1 MFHAAKNVIRA
12 KVAGT
17 CTIRDPGL
25 DCQLQ
30 KNYSL
35 GAPQLPPALATC
47 FNGEPVTT
55 TPPPHAPLHGI
66 TVADFSRVL
75 AGPWAT
81 MTLGDLGAKVIK
93 IERPEHGD
101 DTRAW
106 GPPYDN
112 EGMATYF
119 QSVNRNK
126 QSIALNLKD
135 PDDIELARRLVREA
149 DIVVDNFLP
158 GTLDRAQ
165 LSNAEIHE
173 LNPRAIIARVSGFGS
188 SGAGHGRPGYDFV
201 IQALGGLMHI
211 TGERDGDPMKVGVAL
226 VDLLTARDLTIGV
239 LAALRQRDLTGVG
252 TLVEVNL
259 LSSLQAALA
268 NQAQAVIGA
277 DVEPGRLGNTHPSI
291 CPYETLSCREGQL
304 AVAIGNDPQFTKFV
318 TELGIPHIASDSRFA
333 TNPARV
339 KHRATLRPILE
350 DALQAAPADEW
361 EHRLVDLGLAV
372 GRVATISEGIE
383 LARDVGIDPVVELE
397 RDGHTSRGIR
407 HPVRY
412 TPEFPIPAVGAPDLD
427 ADGDALRAYL
437 RAQPASTQNHPT
449 NTSN

>member
-1 MFHAAKNVIRA
+1 M
-12 KVAGT
+12 T
-17 CTIRDPGL
+17 T
-25 DCQLQ
+25 
-30 KNYSL
+30 
-35 GAPQLPPALATC
+35 APAPT
-47 FNGEPVTT
+47 
-55 TPPPHAPLHGI
+55 APLHGI

-93 IERPEHGD
+93 VERPGNGD
-101 DTRAW
+101 DTRSW
-106 GPPYDN
+106 GPPYDA

-149 DIVVDNFLP
+149 DVVVDNFLP

-165 LSNAEIHE
+165 LSDAEIHE

-188 SGAGHGRPGYDFV
+188 SGLGRNRPGYDFV
-201 IQALGGLMHI
+201 VQALGGLMHI

-226 VDLLTARDLTIGV
+226 VDLLAAHDLTIGV

-268 NQAQAVIGA
+268 NQAQAVLGA
-277 DVEPGRLGNTHPSI
+277 GVEPGRIGNLHPSI
-291 CPYETLSCREGQL
+291 CPYETLSCGEGQL
-304 AVAIGNDPQFTKFV
+304 AVAIGNDRQFEKFV
-318 TELGIPHIASDSRFA
+318 TELGIPRIASDPRFA

-339 KHRATLRPILE
+339 EHRDELRPLLE
-350 DALQAAPADEW
+350 DALQAATADEW
-361 EHRLVDLGLAV
+361 ERRLVDLGLAV

-383 LARDVGIDPVVELE
+383 LAREVGIDPVVELE

-412 TPEFPIPAVGAPDLD
+412 TPEFPMPTMGAPDLD
-427 ADGDALRAYL
+427 ADGDALRAHL
-437 RAQPASTQNHPT
+437 RAQQPSIPDHPT
-449 NTSN
+449 ITSN